1 MGQPAN
7 TFGDHH
13 GHSPCAIDV
22 ARNCSAGK
30 NCDFASH
37 GMVTA
42 PDNHGHASTT
52 NAAAKSA
59 IVIGSEYGAATR
71 ANKPG

>member
-1 MGQPAN
+1 
-7 TFGDHH
+7 
-13 GHSPCAIDV
+13 
-22 ARNCSAGK
+22 
-30 NCDFASH
+30 
-37 GMVTA
+37 VTA